1 MKLGRK
7 LGVSFAL
14 LLVVVGLLVGLLL
27 WSLEE
32 AERLHHREETAYTDA
47 VVLNKLDAA
56 VQRLFKE
63 LADLF
68 VLGEGEMEEL
78 AAAEAE
84 VAELFGRWRVLIAR
98 EEPWGGELPEHE
110 ESSFERLHPL
120 YQELRREVD
129 AVAELH
135 RRGEREEARQ
145 RYEVLSEEAFESRF
159 ADALAEVVAADD
171 RTNERVHRER
181 SRHFAL
187 IIDLF
192 LLLGGVAALFA
203 VMMPLYL
210 RRTLVRP
217 LVAVA
222 EASRALGRGETPP
235 PLSVSGRDEVA
246 ELAEAFNRMNDD
258 LRATTVSRDYM
269 DGILHAMSDMLLVV
283 DPRGAIRT
291 VNRTLC
297 SLLQYGRDEL
307 VGEPLE
313 RLLGEGAEASWRG
326 WIAQWGTHGEERVL
340 RGRDGM
346 TLPVLL
352 SATPLYGPEREI
364 AGLVIVAV
372 DISARKAMEDR
383 LRDSLEEKSVLL
395 REIHHRVKNN
405 MQVISSLLRM
415 QSRNLE
421 DETALTMLADIG
433 GRVRSMA
440 LVHEKLY
447 GTDSLARVD
456 FADYMRSLTEDVLSG
471 YGARRAGVV
480 AAYELEPLE
489 FTIDTAVPCGLI
501 LNELVTN
508 ALKYAYPAGAGGE
521 LRIALRR
528 LDDGRCELLVADDG
542 PGLPAGLDWRDA
554 PSLGLRLVVNLVEH
568 QLRGSVEVEQG
579 TGLGFRI
586 RFAEGGATDGATMGA
601 PTGTGDRIS
610 SHQPSIPDHGERTV

>member
-1 MKLGRK
+1 MKLGKK
-7 LGVSFAL
+7 LGVAFAL
-14 LLVVVGLLVGLLL
+14 LFLVSLLLVGMLL

-32 AERLHHREETAYTDA
+32 AARLHAREEAIHYDA
-47 VVLNKLDAA
+47 LMLTELDAA
-56 VQRLFKE
+56 VHGQFKE
-63 LADLF
+63 LADLI
-68 VLGEGEMEEL
+68 LIGEGELEEL
-78 AAAEAE
+78 ERYQREA
-84 VAELFGRWRVLIAR
+84 AELFGRWRVMISG
-98 EEPWGGELPEHE
+98 EERWGGEMPGHE
-110 ESSFERLHPL
+110 
-120 YQELRREVD
+120 
-129 AVAELH
+129 
-135 RRGEREEARQ
+135 
-145 RYEVLSEEAFESRF
+145 EEAFATLQTLYQALTRQVAAVVTLHERGEHEAAVRRYEEVSEGLFEQRF
-159 ADALAEVVAADD
+159 AIAID
-171 RTNERVHRER
+171 RVIREDREASRRIHRQR
-181 SRHFAL
+181 G
-187 IIDLF
+187 DLF
-192 LLLGGVAALFA
+192 SVISAFAVALGAAAALFA
-203 VMMPLYL
+203 LLMPFYL
-210 RRTLVRP
+210 GRTLVRP
-217 LVAVA
+217 LREMAVTAA
-222 EASRALGRGETPP
+222 EVGRGREPD
-235 PLSVSGRDEVA
+235 PLPVVGRDEVA
-246 ELAEAFNRMNDD
+246 ELAESFNRMSED

-415 QSRNLE
+415 QSRYLD
-421 DETALTMLADIG
+421 DEAALAMLAEIG

-447 GTDSLARVD
+447 GTESLNRVD
-456 FADYMRSLTEDVLSG
+456 FADYVRSLAEGVLGGFDARGSG
-471 YGARRAGVV
+471 VTAIYD
-480 AAYELEPLE
+480 LQPLE
-489 FTIDTAVPCGLI
+489 FTIDTAVPCGLV
-501 LNELVTN
+501 LNELLSN
-508 ALKYAYPAGAGGE
+508 ALKYAYPAQPEGLGRGGE
-521 LRIALRR
+521 VRIGLQR
-528 LDDGRCELLVADDG
+528 LDDGRCELSVADDG
-542 PGLPAGLDWRDA
+542 PGLPEGLEWRDG

-568 QLRGSVEVEQG
+568 QLRGEVVVEQG
-579 TGLGFRI
+579 AGLRFRI
-586 RFAEGGATDGATMGA
+586 RFREPEGG
-601 PTGTGDRIS
+601 
-610 SHQPSIPDHGERTV
+610 PSQIPGE